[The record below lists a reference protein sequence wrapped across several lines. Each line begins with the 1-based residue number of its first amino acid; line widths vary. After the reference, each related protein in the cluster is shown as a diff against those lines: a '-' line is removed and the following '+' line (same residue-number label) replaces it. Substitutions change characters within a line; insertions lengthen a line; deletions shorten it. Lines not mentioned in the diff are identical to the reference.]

1 MSHNILLRYHLL
13 LLWVQQNRHRQ
24 SQQSRH
30 VPGGR
35 DQDKLP
41 IERGYVLNAENTLRR
56 HVINRLMCQFHL
68 DIAAL
73 NTQFGID
80 FFTHFALEIAALKT
94 LQGDG
99 LLSFSPAT
107 LFTRTQRSHRTITF
121 CSPCAKLLRDTP
133 YFEIREKGAHS
144 MKVAQR
150 QSDHAGPAEHS
161 CAFPGC

>member
-1 MSHNILLRYHLL
+1 LKKEITLKAKHLGTNATVDAL
-13 LLWVQQNRHRQ
+13 HL
-24 SQQSRH
+24 
-30 VPGGR
+30 GGR

-80 FFTHFALEIAALKT
+80 FFTHFAPEIAALKT

-99 LLSFSPAT
+99 LLTLSPAT
-107 LFTRTQRSHRTITF
+107 LFFALLVLSS
-121 CSPCAKLLRDTP
+121 CSNRGVYEGIQASNRNECSKLPPSQYDECMEKANKSFTE
-133 YFEIREKGAHS
+133 YERERKEAIG
-144 MKVAQR
+144 Q
-150 QSDHAGPAEHS
+150 
-161 CAFPGC
+161 